1 MASDVARITG
11 GSLFGDDMEID
22 GVSFDS
28 RLLSPGQCF
37 VALEADRDGHEF
49 VADAYE
55 AGAAACI
62 VHRGTVADEQ
72 VPADSGRIE
81 VDNTMEA
88 LTALGKWARDQLDAT
103 APGRVIG
110 VTGSAGKTSTK
121 DFIAAVL
128 AATCDQSYASELS
141 YNNDIGVPTTLINA
155 PDDCDA
161 IVIEMGMRG
170 FGEIARL
177 CDIARPNIGLI
188 TSIGEA
194 HSERVGGIE
203 GVAKAKGELLLAL
216 PADGI
221 AIVCADDPR
230 AMHVA
235 DQSQAKRLTFGTG
248 SEADVRYD
256 IISLDHSGRATIMVY
271 WENKSRSMLVP
282 APGAHMASNAV
293 AAIAVGVAISADF
306 DACVDAIANAR
317 LSYMRMQW
325 ETTDRGVRVM
335 NDAYN
340 ANPDSMLAALTT
352 LSTVGAPQH
361 VAVVGVMAE
370 IADAKERHMFVAS
383 RAKELGIQLWPVGT
397 DLYGIVPISIE
408 EAATRIEAMP
418 TGAVV
423 LLKGSRVAAL
433 ERVIDL
439 LGIAPP
445 RE

>member
-1 MASDVARITG
+1 MASDIARITG
-11 GSLFGDDMEID
+11 GSLFGDDVEID

-28 RLLSPGQCF
+28 RLLVPGQCF
-37 VALEADRDGHEF
+37 VALEVDRDGHEF

-55 AGAAACI
+55 AGAAVCI
-62 VHRGTVADEQ
+62 VRRGAVPDEQ
-72 VPADSGRIE
+72 VPAYSARID
-81 VDNTMEA
+81 VDDTMEA
-88 LTALGKWARDQLDAT
+88 LTALGKWAREQLDNT
-103 APGRVIG
+103 AAGRIIG

-155 PDDCDA
+155 PEDCDA

-177 CDIARPNIGLI
+177 CDIARPNVGLI

-203 GVAKAKGELLLAL
+203 GVAKAKGELLLSLA
-216 PADGI
+216 ADGT

-230 AMHVA
+230 AVHA
-235 DQSQAKRLTFGTG
+235 ANQSPAATLTFGTK
-248 SEADVRYD
+248 SDANVRYD
-256 IISLDHSGRATIMVY
+256 IISIDHSGRATIMVH
-271 WENKSRSMLVP
+271 WEEKSRSVLVP
-282 APGAHMASNAV
+282 VPGAHMASNAV
-293 AAIAVGVAISADF
+293 AAIATGIAIHADF
-306 DACVDAIANAR
+306 DACVVAIANAQ

-325 ETTDRGVRVM
+325 ETTDSGVRVM

-352 LSTVGAPQH
+352 LSTVKAPLH
-361 VAVVGVMAE
+361 IAVVGVMAE
-370 IADAKERHMFVAS
+370 IADAPQRHAFVAT
-383 RAKELGIQLWPVGT
+383 RADEMGIELWPVGT
-397 DLYGIVPISIE
+397 DLYGQTPITIE
-408 EAATRIEAMP
+408 EAAARIEQLP
-418 TGAVV
+418 TGSVV

>member
-11 GSLFGDDMEID
+11 GSLFGDDVEID

-28 RLLSPGQCF
+28 RLLMPGQCF
-37 VALEADRDGHEF
+37 IAIEADRDGHQF

-62 VHRGTVADEQ
+62 VRRGMLPDER
-72 VPADSGRIE
+72 VPAESARID
-81 VDNTMEA
+81 VDDTMDA
-88 LTALGKWARDQLDAT
+88 LTALGKWARDQLDST
-103 APGRVIG
+103 ALGKVIG

-177 CDIARPNIGLI
+177 CDVARPNIGLI

-203 GVAKAKGELLLAL
+203 GVAQAKGELLLAL
-216 PADGI
+216 PADGV

-230 AMHVA
+230 ALHA
-235 DQSQAKRLTFGTG
+235 ASRSQAQRLTFGAG
-248 SEADVRYD
+248 SDADVRYD
-256 IISLDHSGRATIMVY
+256 VISLDHSGRATIMVY
-271 WENKSRSMLVP
+271 WKDKSRSVLVP

-306 DACVDAIANAR
+306 DACVDAIANAQ

-325 ETTDRGVRVM
+325 ETTGSGVRIM

-340 ANPDSMLAALTT
+340 ANPDSMLAALIT
-352 LSTVGAPQH
+352 LSTVSASRH

-370 IADAKERHMFVAS
+370 IADAQERHAFIAS
-383 RAKELGIQLWPVGT
+383 RAKELGIELWPIGT
-397 DLYGIVPISIE
+397 DLYGVVPISIE
-408 EAATRIEAMP
+408 EAVTRIETMP
-418 TGAVV
+418 AGAVV

-433 ERVIDL
+433 ERVVDL
-439 LGIAPP
+439 LGVAPP
-445 RE
+445 RQ